1 MPQLIAMVIVVVGA
15 MIYMFQTFGGTGD
28 KIEGM
33 AQKTSIISEIRM
45 IKDGVQ
51 RAAATRQIGVAG
63 GTEVTAGTAAATLEG
78 IIELGDYFPEQVNEQ
93 LDPLDTPARLDTN
106 NTYQAISFGADDS
119 MEITLVNNVAGA
131 TPGLF
136 VNLSQGTLAPNAGFL
151 ETQVAFDLRGV
162 ATFDRQATSATAGA
176 LDAAALGIA
185 SRRPA
190 DNGDGG
196 TDTDGMFI
204 IYFND
209 LLADEVVRP

>member
-33 AQKTSIISEIRM
+33 AQKTSAISEIRM

-51 RAAATRQIGVAG
+51 RAAATRQIGVPG
-63 GTEVTAGTAAATLEG
+63 GADVTAGTAAATLEG

-93 LDPLDTPARLDTN
+93 LDPLNVVQADTN
-106 NTYQAISFGADDS
+106 NTYQAISFGADNS
-119 MEITLVNNVAGA
+119 MEITLVNNIAGA
-131 TPGLF
+131 SPGLF
-136 VNLSQGTLAPNAGFL
+136 VDLSQGTLAANAGFL
-151 ETQVAFDLRGV
+151 ETQIAFDLRGI

-185 SRRPA
+185 SRIPTE
-190 DNGDGG
+190 NGDGG
-196 TDTDGMFI
+196 NDTDGMFI

-209 LLADEVVRP
+209 LLANEVVRP